1 MKNNNKKIGLYV
13 GVAFVVGAVGF
24 IVYSKMTSNK
34 LPIAHTDFSTDET
47 NNTTPSKWSVKNP
60 FSSNPANQLTLNQLS
75 IKTPALATDLL
86 NSFK

>member
-13 GVAFVVGAVGF
+13 GVAFLVGAIGF

-34 LPIAHTDFSTDET
+34 LPIANTSNDES
-47 NNTTPSKWSVKNP
+47 NNNTPSKWSLKNP
-60 FSSNPANQLTLNQLS
+60 FSSNPANQLTASQLS
-75 IKTPALATDLL
+75 IKTPAFATDLL